1 MFYGNILS
9 ELYKNLSLV
18 MPKED
23 AEFIMDIIKEH
34 KDDSYLLYMEN
45 DAYKRME
52 ERGIEKQFN
61 DVCNKL
67 KIQWTHYNGS
77 LDEKGYNEQY

>member
-1 MFYGNILS
+1 MFYGDILN
-9 ELYKNLSLV
+9 ELHKNLSLV

-23 AEFIMDIIKEH
+23 VEFIMDIIKEH

-45 DAYKRME
+45 DSYKKMK

-67 KIQWTHYNGS
+67 KIKWTHYNGP
-77 LDEKGYNEQY
+77 LDEKCYNE